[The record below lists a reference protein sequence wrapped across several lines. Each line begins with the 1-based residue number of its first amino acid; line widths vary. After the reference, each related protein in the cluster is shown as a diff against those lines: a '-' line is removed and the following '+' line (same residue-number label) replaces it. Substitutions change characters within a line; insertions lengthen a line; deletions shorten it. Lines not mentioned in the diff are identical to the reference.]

1 MGSSVGLK
9 SGNDKVNHG
18 TVVCIEEDNGQ
29 IIRDIPLGKVKLESN
44 GLGDSQLF
52 VK

>member
-1 MGSSVGLK
+1 MYRV
-9 SGNDKVNHG
+9 
-18 TVVCIEEDNGQ
+18 EEDNGQ